1 MSSRIDHRIVVW
13 PVVSAPSATR
23 LCSRPPRNTRGAEAS
38 TRPITA
44 MATIEMIAARLLST
58 PRKIAMARIGKS
70 SPAAP
75 EARK

>member
-1 MSSRIDHRIVVW
+1 
-13 PVVSAPSATR
+13 
-23 LCSRPPRNTRGAEAS
+23 
-38 TRPITA
+38 
-44 MATIEMIAARLLST
+44 MATIEMIAARLLFT